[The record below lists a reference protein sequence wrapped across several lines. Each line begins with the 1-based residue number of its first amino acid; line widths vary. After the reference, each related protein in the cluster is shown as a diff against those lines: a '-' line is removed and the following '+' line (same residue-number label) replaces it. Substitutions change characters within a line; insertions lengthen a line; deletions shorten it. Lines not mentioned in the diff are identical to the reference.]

1 MDKKIVFS
9 TIVFIAI
16 FIFSI
21 FVLSEENTNKIEN
34 NETSQQNQEAMQ
46 QSMNNVVL
54 FYSDDCPHC
63 KIIEEYIEENNV
75 QEKVSFTRKEVYYNN
90 LNLKELQM
98 RAEDCGL
105 SGDSIGIP
113 FLWDGKNCL
122 MGEQEIIKFFEQKM
136 AEGQ

>member
-1 MDKKIVFS
+1 
-9 TIVFIAI
+9 
-16 FIFSI
+16 
-21 FVLSEENTNKIEN
+21 
-34 NETSQQNQEAMQ
+34 
-46 QSMNNVVL
+46 
-54 FYSDDCPHC
+54 
-63 KIIEEYIEENNV
+63 
-75 QEKVSFTRKEVYYNN
+75 
-90 LNLKELQM
+90 M